1 MSGFVIV
8 VGLFLAVSIIVG
20 TVRAT
25 VGRVG
30 AGGLRVA
37 AGVVALLILALTAVM
52 SSVRYVRED
61 DVGIVVKNVAM
72 TDLPKGRIIATG
84 GEKGPQA
91 KILGPGWKFGYWP
104 VIYDVQRQRVVEIKN
119 GQVGLLTAIDGQP
132 LPRGEIY
139 APEWLR
145 EDEAGRQV
153 SDLRNMLDAV
163 YFLGE
168 GQGIKGPQA
177 SVLTPGKYRINT
189 RLFVHEIVPV
199 TNVEK
204 ATVGVVK
211 SNLGQLPPGVDETP
225 TAVVEKGQRGIWRQ
239 PLLPQEYY
247 LNTKAYEV
255 TIVSTAKRVVN
266 YTGSTGE
273 GEQREIKV
281 RTSDGFDFPVDVR
294 VEYEIT
300 PADAAIVVAIFGD
313 DGDNLRKRLNSAVRA
328 IFRNNAEA
336 VEALD
341 YVGQRSLQ
349 ETQSLGKLAEEMAKV
364 GVTVTA
370 VRIAGVAEDGSLD
383 TLLKTQTDRQIADQ
397 EVKTFQQQQLAAEQK
412 KALTRTEQEAE
423 EERRLATATYEVQIA
438 EQAKERRIIE
448 AGAEAEAIRI
458 RAEAQAEA
466 YRVVAEQ
473 IGPGNAALLELLKIV
488 GEAGINITPRVM
500 VAGQSNPSGQS
511 SETTA
516 LIGTMLDTMLS
527 REDAKK

>member
-37 AGVVALLILALTAVM
+37 AGVVALLILAVTAVM
-52 SSVRYVRED
+52 SSVRYVRVD
-61 DVGIVVKNVAM
+61 KVGIVVKNVAVK
-72 TDLPKGRIIATG
+72 DLPKGQIIATG

-91 KILGPGWKFGYWP
+91 EILGPGWKFGYWP
-104 VIYDVQRQRVVEIKN
+104 VIYDVQKQPVVEIKN
-119 GQVGLLTAIDGQP
+119 GKVGLLTAIDGQP
-132 LPRGEIY
+132 LPPGEIY
-139 APEWLR
+139 APEWSH
-145 EDEAGRQV
+145 EEM
-153 SDLRNMLDAV
+153 RNMLDAE
-163 YFLGE
+163 YFLGD

-177 SVLTPGKYRINT
+177 SVLTPGKYRMNT
-189 RLFVHEIVPV
+189 RLFVYDIVPV

-211 SNLGQLPPGVDETP
+211 SSLGQLPPGVSETP
-225 TAVVEKGQRGIWRQ
+225 TAVVEKGNRGIWRQ

-255 TIVSTAKRVVN
+255 TIISTAKRVVN
-266 YTGSTGE
+266 YTGKTGE
-273 GEQREIKV
+273 REQQEIKV

-300 PADAAIVVAIFGD
+300 PADAATVVAIFSD
-313 DGDNLRKRLNSAVRA
+313 DGENLRKRLNSAVRA

-349 ETQSLGKLAEEMAKV
+349 ETQSLAKLAEEMEKV

-438 EQAKERRIIE
+438 EQQKQRRIIE

-473 IGPGNAALLELLKIV
+473 IGPANAALLELLKIV

-500 VAGQSNPSGQS
+500 VAGQSNGSSQS

-527 REDAKK
+527 RAEPIAKKK

>member
-37 AGVVALLILALTAVM
+37 AGVVALIILALTAVM
-52 SSVRYVRED
+52 SSVRYVGKD
-61 DVGIVVKNVAM
+61 YIGIVIKNVAFK
-72 TDLPKGRIIATG
+72 DLPQGQILATE

-91 KILGPGWKFGYWP
+91 GILGPGWRPGLWP
-104 VIYDVQRQRVVEIKN
+104 IVFDVEKVPVVEIDDDE
-119 GQVGLLTAIDGQP
+119 VGLLTATDGKP
-132 LPRGEIY
+132 LPAGQIY
-139 APEWLR
+139 APDWIEPELMLR
-145 EDEAGRQV
+145 ADHF
-153 SDLRNMLDAV
+153 LR
-163 YFLGE
+163 E
-168 GQGIKGPQA
+168 GQGYKGPQT
-177 SVLTPGKYRINT
+177 SVLTPGKYRLNT
-189 RLFVHEIVPV
+189 KLFKVEKVPV
-199 TNVEK
+199 TNIK
-204 ATVGVVK
+204 KTTVGVIK
-211 SNLGQLPPGVDETP
+211 SNVGTP
-225 TAVVEKGQRGIWRQ
+225 SPEATASPDALVEEGQRGIWRQ
-239 PLLPQEYY
+239 PYLPQKVY

-255 TIVSTAKRVVN
+255 TMISTAKRVVQ
-266 YTGSTGE
+266 YAGRPGE
-273 GEQREIKV
+273 GEQREITV

-294 VEYEIT
+294 VEFEVT
-300 PADAAIVVAIFGD
+300 PQNAPLVVASFGD
-313 DGDNLRKRLNSAVRA
+313 DGNEMLERLNSAVRA
-328 IFRNNAEA
+328 IFRNNAET
-336 VEALD
+336 VKALD
-341 YVGQRSLQ
+341 YVNQRSLQ
-349 ETQSLGKLAEEMAKV
+349 ETQSLVMLAEEMTKV

-383 TLLKTQTDRQIADQ
+383 TLLKTQTDRQIADE

-412 KALTRTEQEAE
+412 KELTRTEQEAE

-438 EQAKERRIIE
+438 EQAKQRRIIE

-458 RAEAQAEA
+458 RAQAQAEA

-473 IGPGNAALLELLKIV
+473 IGPANAALLELLKIV

-500 VAGQSNPSGQS
+500 VAGQSNGSSQS

-527 REDAKK
+527 REDSIAKK